1 MSRPPSRAQLKR
13 DFANISVL
21 FTFGFDFDIDLKGR
35 AFIVCRTTGSFA
47 KAAWFSST
55 KKHSNTRQEI
65 RLATSSAQIPSEFSN
80 PNLEVLLSEQQIQTR
95 IKELGAEITRDYAGR
110 NPLLIGVLKGACFF
124 LSDLLR
130 AIDTR
135 LGIEFMAI
143 SSYGSSTRTSG
154 EVRILKDLDVPVE
167 GRDLIV
173 VEDIVDTGLTLS
185 YLLANLKSRGAAS
198 VKLVALLDK
207 FERRER
213 EVDIDYLGFR
223 IPDHFVV
230 GYGLDF
236 AERYRNLPFIAVL
249 KNPE

>member
-1 MSRPPSRAQLKR
+1 MGEKS
-13 DFANISVL
+13 
-21 FTFGFDFDIDLKGR
+21 
-35 AFIVCRTTGSFA
+35 
-47 KAAWFSST
+47 
-55 KKHSNTRQEI
+55 
-65 RLATSSAQIPSEFSN
+65 LATSSAHISSEFLN
-80 PNLEVLLSEQQIQTR
+80 PNLEVLISEEQIRNR
-95 IKELGAEITRDYAGR
+95 IKEIGAEIARDYAGR

-135 LGIEFMAI
+135 LSIEFMAI

-154 EVRILKDLDVPVE
+154 EVRILKDLDVAVE
-167 GRDLIV
+167 GRDIIV

-213 EVDIDYLGFR
+213 EVEIDYLGFK
-223 IPDHFVV
+223 IPDAFVV

-249 KNPE
+249 KDPEA

>member
-1 MSRPPSRAQLKR
+1 M
-13 DFANISVL
+13 
-21 FTFGFDFDIDLKGR
+21 
-35 AFIVCRTTGSFA
+35 
-47 KAAWFSST
+47 
-55 KKHSNTRQEI
+55 
-65 RLATSSAQIPSEFSN
+65 ATSSAQIQSEFTN
-80 PNLEVLLSEQQIQTR
+80 PNLEVLISQEQIQSR
-95 IKELGAEITRDYAGR
+95 VKELGAEITTAYAGR

-124 LSDLLR
+124 LTDLMR

-135 LGIEFMAI
+135 VGIEFMAI
-143 SSYGSSTRTSG
+143 SSYGASTRTSG
-154 EVRILKDLDVPVE
+154 EVRILKDLDVAVE

-207 FERRER
+207 YERRER
-213 EVDIDYLGFR
+213 EVEIDYLGFK

-230 GYGLDF
+230 GYGLDY

-249 KNPE
+249 KNPEA

>member
-1 MSRPPSRAQLKR
+1 
-13 DFANISVL
+13 
-21 FTFGFDFDIDLKGR
+21 
-35 AFIVCRTTGSFA
+35 
-47 KAAWFSST
+47 
-55 KKHSNTRQEI
+55 
-65 RLATSSAQIPSEFSN
+65 LATSSAPVTSEFTN
-80 PNLEVLLSEQQIQTR
+80 PDLEVLLSEQQIQSR

-154 EVRILKDLDVPVE
+154 EVRIMKDLDVPIE
-167 GRDLIV
+167 GRDILV

-185 YLLANLKSRGAAS
+185 YLLANLASRGAAS
-198 VKLVALLDK
+198 VKLAALLDK
-207 FERRER
+207 FERRQK
-213 EVDIDYLGFR
+213 EVKIDYLGFQ

-249 KNPE
+249 KNPQL